1 MTWGLYDRG
10 GTALPPRVF
19 SNGKTQEEAIDEII
33 EKFDDH
39 RIVLLKGGVGSGKSI
54 IGATVA
60 GALGKGIINVP
71 VKPLQEQYQ
80 RDYEGRLNIR
90 INGRSLRIRVLKGRH
105 NFVCKKILGGR
116 VRCSSRMLP
125 CTVPLGTDTPR
136 WKTAMKCRYWSPIYP
151 NVVAPLKKEKTCRI
165 TGYDSIGGTQYF
177 HRRAAGCG
185 YYDQNHYYLD
195 ADIIVY
201 NSAKWHA
208 DTNLYRK
215 PKVDIEIFDEADLF
229 LDSLSLRTVLSSRM
243 ISTLVREAGE
253 VKANLYRQNEHEL
266 GMEVE
271 SRAAEIRQAFDEFLS
286 TRHPNKP
293 YDFDDAVDTLLR
305 SLTNFLKIMGTE
317 FSENLMMKLD
327 DILNYRDIT
336 SFFVEG
342 DRMTFF
348 VPEQSLVMKDILEKC
363 TDRLLFMS
371 ATLQD
376 LEVIREVYGIDDF
389 GYVEGETRAPGRRYV
404 KRLEREQTV
413 NWQNWQ
419 NRRFRE
425 QYWQT
430 LSEILKRA
438 KRPTLVQVH
447 SYQYLPENSSYHPI
461 PSRHSLKDGNQEDGI
476 ISFKKGEES
485 LLFSTKT
492 DRGIDLPDGAC
503 RAIVIMKYP
512 FPSMKDPLFTV
523 MRKRLGDRAFWN
535 YYNDIARREFE
546 QQLGRGLRGPDDW
559 IEVWSPDMRVHQ
571 ELGGLRAGK

>member
-1 MTWGLYDRG
+1 MTWGLYDHK

-19 SNGKTQEEAIDEII
+19 SNGKTQEKTIDEII

-80 RDYEGRLNIR
+80 RDYEGRLSIR
-90 INGRSLRIRVLKGRH
+90 INGRSLKIRVLKGRY
-105 NFVCKKILGGR
+105 NFTCKKILGGK
-116 VRCSSRMLP
+116 VRCNSRILP

-136 WKTAMKCRYWSPIYP
+136 WKTAMKCRYWSPIYS
-151 NVVAPLKKEKTCRI
+151 NVIAPLKKEKTCEVI
-165 TGYDSIGGTQYF
+165 EYDSIGGTQYF
-177 HRRAAGCG
+177 HRRKEGCG
-185 YYDQNHYYLD
+185 YYDQNCHYLD

-201 NSAKWHA
+201 NNAKWHA

-215 PKVDIEIFDEADLF
+215 PRVDVEIFDEADLF
-229 LDSLSLRTVLSSRM
+229 LDTLSLRTVLSNRM
-243 ISTLVREAGE
+243 MSTMLREAGE
-253 VKANLYRQNEHEL
+253 VKARHYRQNEHDL
-266 GMEVE
+266 GMEIE
-271 SRAAEIRQAFDEFLS
+271 SRAIEIRKSFAEFLS
-286 TRHPNKP
+286 DKLPHKP
-293 YDFDDAVDTLLR
+293 YDFDDSADNLLR
-305 SLTNFLKIMGTE
+305 GMTNFLKIMGTE

-348 VPEQSLVMKDILEKC
+348 VPEQSLVMKDILEKS
-363 TDRLLFMS
+363 TGKLLLMS

-376 LEVIREVYGIDDF
+376 PKVIEEVYGIDDF
-389 GYVEGETRAPGRRYV
+389 DYVEGETRTPGRRYV
-404 KRLEREQTV
+404 KRLEKEQTV
-413 NWQNWQ
+413 NWQSWQ
-419 NRRFRE
+419 NERFKE

-438 KRPTLVQVH
+438 ERPTLVQVH
-447 SYQYLPENSSYHPI
+447 SYLYLPESSSYHPI
-461 PSRHSLKDGNQEDGI
+461 PSRHSLKSGNQEDGI
-476 ISFKKGEES
+476 VSFKEGKES

-492 DRGIDLPDGAC
+492 DRGIDLPDGTC

-523 MRKRLGDRAFWN
+523 MKKRLGDRAFWN

-546 QQLGRGLRGPDDW
+546 QQIGRGLRGPDDW

-571 ELGGLRAGK
+571 ELRS